1 MRRERIGISTE
12 MGSSSA
18 TSAFLANE
26 RRVCPFGGGGVGEE
40 RVQSRSVAIGRA
52 PWEGADA
59 SRCAEAR
66 SRGTATPERAIAG
79 KYLAEAALRPIRE
92 SFARGRTCCAATARP
107 ADLLDANERA
117 AARRSVPA
125 VMADMA
131 PTLRVCA
138 GRVWRERV
146 ERARK
151 AGLSKKRVWTSSA
164 ASVVSRARHCRYD
177 HRALLPF
184 PRRASSSASF
194 QGARVPRAAFRTPGA
209 RDVRDGNVVVL
220 GGRALVRAA
229 RRVPDRRGLRGIRHR
244 LRFPRQS
251 SSGEDEDDE
260 AEKNPYLAAIAS
272 PGTRARRDSRNTARP
287 PSPSPSPNE
296 DVRSA
301 RHSRVETETKPSTSE
316 TATHNA
322 LEPPARVAPPSP
334 TAFRAVSD
342 PTRGTDTIR
351 VGNGPE
357 HLDIDIDIDIDRAER
372 SRRRAETGS
381 ETAAIHIQPTLD
393 RRVDAL
399 EREYARLAATVE
411 TLVIEKKNV
420 DARLERIETRAK
432 DWEARIQVTDALSPE
447 PNRNDRRADVAPTG
461 ADGDVPEHHL
471 EHLVEIDRDSVAAI
485 ERAVEEATRTA
496 MRSADARSVVESAVA
511 AATSDAVAAARR
523 ELKAELEASCG
534 RLVTELTNRTKDERD
549 ETERLLA
556 SERARFETRLET
568 RIAAFET
575 EAQNAALE
583 LERRL
588 VSRIETRLENEKNEK
603 TREIRDETERVEKA
617 SAAAE
622 TRLREAVSD
631 ALASVASEKVKNAED
646 ARTAAARAR
655 AARGGVEAIVAET
668 EARAPPPRFVRAIS
682 RVVAA
687 PDDTIAAAEDAPR
700 RVAAIEG
707 AVADVVDASPS
718 SSPRSRRRRGKGGGV
733 RGRTRA
739 PRAATSERRAGAGGP
754 DARAARNASAASANN
769 ADAFATPAFVSSA
782 RAADSRARAEATA
795 RRLAASVDALRDD
808 VVALSREIQS
818 ADLGRRRAVVARGGG
833 AGIRGGALAG
843 TNRRVRGN
851 SVLARGERKG
861 RRLSRRGDRQEP
873 ARAETGMG

>member
-1 MRRERIGISTE
+1 MSAMATL
-12 MGSSSA
+12 SSSEDEL
-18 TSAFLANE
+18 S
-26 RRVCPFGGGGVGEE
+26 FG
-40 RVQSRSVAIGRA
+40 
-52 PWEGADA
+52 P
-59 SRCAEAR
+59 
-66 SRGTATPERAIAG
+66 
-79 KYLAEAALRPIRE
+79 
-92 SFARGRTCCAATARP
+92 
-107 ADLLDANERA
+107 
-117 AARRSVPA
+117 
-125 VMADMA
+125 
-131 PTLRVCA
+131 
-138 GRVWRERV
+138 
-146 ERARK
+146 
-151 AGLSKKRVWTSSA
+151 
-164 ASVVSRARHCRYD
+164 
-177 HRALLPF
+177 
-184 PRRASSSASF
+184 
-194 QGARVPRAAFRTPGA
+194 
-209 RDVRDGNVVVL
+209 RDVSL
-220 GGRALVRAA
+220 TAA
-229 RRVPDRRGLRGIRHR
+229 DFEESGTDSD
-244 LRFPRQS
+244 FPAES

-372 SRRRAETGS
+372 SAETSGDRVGDRD
-381 ETAAIHIQPTLD
+381 AIHIQPTLE

-399 EREYARLAATVE
+399 EREFARLAATVE

-511 AATSDAVAAARR
+511 AATSDAVADARR

-646 ARTAAARAR
+646 ARTAAERVRRATKR
-655 AARGGVEAIVAET
+655 AAAVDAIVAET
-668 EARAPPPRFVRAIS
+668 EARARAAESSYEQLVASS
-682 RVVAA
+682 RRAV
-687 PDDTIAAAEDAPR
+687 DTIAAAEDAPR

-707 AVADVVDASPS
+707 AVADVVDAVAEQLSAFKAEA
-718 SSPRSRRRRGKGGGV
+718 RKGGGV
-733 RGRTRA
+733 REAHARARRRGGGGGGARAGAQTRGRLETPRRHPQTMRTPSRPPRLSRPRARRTRA
-739 PRAATSERRAGAGGP
+739 RALRRRRGVWRLPSTPFATTRRASL
-754 DARAARNASAASANN
+754 ARFSQRIW
-769 ADAFATPAFVSSA
+769 V
-782 RAADSRARAEATA
+782 AAD
-795 RRLAASVDALRDD
+795 
-808 VVALSREIQS
+808 
-818 ADLGRRRAVVARGGG
+818 AVVARGGG

-843 TNRRVRGN
+843 TNRRVRGA

-873 ARAETGMG
+873 ARAGNGNGLNKK

>member
-1 MRRERIGISTE
+1 MSAMATL
-12 MGSSSA
+12 SSSEDEL
-18 TSAFLANE
+18 S
-26 RRVCPFGGGGVGEE
+26 FG
-40 RVQSRSVAIGRA
+40 
-52 PWEGADA
+52 P
-59 SRCAEAR
+59 
-66 SRGTATPERAIAG
+66 
-79 KYLAEAALRPIRE
+79 
-92 SFARGRTCCAATARP
+92 
-107 ADLLDANERA
+107 
-117 AARRSVPA
+117 
-125 VMADMA
+125 
-131 PTLRVCA
+131 
-138 GRVWRERV
+138 
-146 ERARK
+146 
-151 AGLSKKRVWTSSA
+151 
-164 ASVVSRARHCRYD
+164 
-177 HRALLPF
+177 
-184 PRRASSSASF
+184 
-194 QGARVPRAAFRTPGA
+194 
-209 RDVRDGNVVVL
+209 RDVSL
-220 GGRALVRAA
+220 TAA
-229 RRVPDRRGLRGIRHR
+229 DFEESGTDSD
-244 LRFPRQS
+244 FPAES

-260 AEKNPYLAAIAS
+260 AGKNPYLAAIAS

-372 SRRRAETGS
+372 SAETSGDRVGDCD
-381 ETAAIHIQPTLD
+381 AIHIQPTLE

-399 EREYARLAATVE
+399 ERALARLAATVE

-556 SERARFETRLET
+556 SERARFETRIET

-646 ARTAAARAR
+646 ARTAAERVRRATKR
-655 AARGGVEAIVAET
+655 AAAVEAIVAET
-668 EARAPPPRFVRAIS
+668 EARARAAESSYEQLVASS
-682 RVVAA
+682 RRAV
-687 PDDTIAAAEDAPR
+687 DTIAAAEDAPR

-707 AVADVVDASPS
+707 AVADVVDAVAEQLSAFKAEA
-718 SSPRSRRRRGKGGGV
+718 RERE
-733 RGRTRA
+733 A
-739 PRAATSERRAGAGGP
+739 ACAAHAARAAEAAEAAARGGGGP
-754 DARAARNASAASANN
+754 DAWAARNASAASANN

-808 VVALSREIQS
+808 VVAPLSRDSVSGFRSPPTPSSRAAAALES
-818 ADLGRRRAVVARGGG
+818 AEARSRGRTDAF
-833 AGIRGGALAG
+833 GALPFSLAG
-843 TNRRVRGN
+843 RERDAASPAAVTAKSPR
-851 SVLARGERKG
+851 ARKREWVK
-861 RRLSRRGDRQEP
+861 
-873 ARAETGMG
+873 

>member
-1 MRRERIGISTE
+1 MSAMATL
-12 MGSSSA
+12 SSSEDEL
-18 TSAFLANE
+18 S
-26 RRVCPFGGGGVGEE
+26 FG
-40 RVQSRSVAIGRA
+40 
-52 PWEGADA
+52 P
-59 SRCAEAR
+59 
-66 SRGTATPERAIAG
+66 
-79 KYLAEAALRPIRE
+79 
-92 SFARGRTCCAATARP
+92 
-107 ADLLDANERA
+107 
-117 AARRSVPA
+117 
-125 VMADMA
+125 
-131 PTLRVCA
+131 
-138 GRVWRERV
+138 
-146 ERARK
+146 
-151 AGLSKKRVWTSSA
+151 
-164 ASVVSRARHCRYD
+164 
-177 HRALLPF
+177 
-184 PRRASSSASF
+184 
-194 QGARVPRAAFRTPGA
+194 
-209 RDVRDGNVVVL
+209 RDVSL
-220 GGRALVRAA
+220 TAA
-229 RRVPDRRGLRGIRHR
+229 DFEESGTDSD
-244 LRFPRQS
+244 FPAES

-260 AEKNPYLAAIAS
+260 AGKNPYLAAIAS

-372 SRRRAETGS
+372 SAETSGDRVGDCD
-381 ETAAIHIQPTLD
+381 AIHIQPTLE
-393 RRVDAL
+393 RRVDTL
-399 EREYARLAATVE
+399 ERALARLAATVE

-461 ADGDVPEHHL
+461 ADGDFPEHHL

-556 SERARFETRLET
+556 SERARFETRIET

-622 TRLREAVSD
+622 TQLREAVSD

-646 ARTAAARAR
+646 ARTAAERVRRATKR
-655 AARGGVEAIVAET
+655 AAAVEAIVAET
-668 EARAPPPRFVRAIS
+668 EARARAAESSYEQLVASS
-682 RVVAA
+682 RRAV
-687 PDDTIAAAEDAPR
+687 DTIAASLSLASALNAESCSATASTTSATAP
-700 RVAAIEG
+700 
-707 AVADVVDASPS
+707 SM
-718 SSPRSRRRRGKGGGV
+718 
-733 RGRTRA
+733 
-739 PRAATSERRAGAGGP
+739 AATRGGGGP
-754 DARAARNASAASANN
+754 DAWAARNASAASANN

-808 VVALSREIQS
+808 VVAPLSRDSVSGFGSPPTPSSRAAAALES
-818 ADLGRRRAVVARGGG
+818 AEARSRGRTDAF
-833 AGIRGGALAG
+833 GALPFSLAG
-843 TNRRVRGN
+843 RERDAASPAAVTAKSPR
-851 SVLARGERKG
+851 ARKREWVK
-861 RRLSRRGDRQEP
+861 
-873 ARAETGMG
+873 